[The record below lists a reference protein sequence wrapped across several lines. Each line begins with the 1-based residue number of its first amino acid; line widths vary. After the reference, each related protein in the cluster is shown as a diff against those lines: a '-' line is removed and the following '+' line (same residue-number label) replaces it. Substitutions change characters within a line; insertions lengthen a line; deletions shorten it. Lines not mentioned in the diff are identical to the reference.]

1 MDKITRKIPA
11 VGTLINKPEIKPL
24 IKIYGR
30 KLVTYSLR
38 KVIDIFRDALP
49 TSETTTLD
57 IDTIVAE
64 VSALIER
71 ITIPSLKPIINATGV
86 VLHTNLGRAPLGE
99 KILDDLKPI
108 ITGYSNVEFD
118 LRVGCRGH
126 RNEHIVELLRYLT
139 GAENVLLVNNNAAA
153 IILILHTFAKG
164 KEVIISRG
172 ELIEIGGSFR
182 IPEIMSA
189 GGVKMVE
196 VGTTN
201 KTRLSDY
208 EEALSPRTNLIFK
221 AHKSN
226 FTMSGFTEEVF
237 IQDLTRFSHEHG
249 LPIVYDVGSGL
260 LRKPASLPLE
270 HEPDVRSVIQSGV
283 DLATFSCDKLLGG
296 PQGGI
301 IAGER
306 ALIAKLAKNPLLR
319 ALRVGKLT
327 IGALISACRN
337 YLSDETLVKNNPT
350 FAMLEQSKEAIIK
363 RAEKLIKNLLHYN
376 IPSEITKG
384 IAQVGGGTL
393 PDLKMDST
401 AVRLIPPEK
410 EKRKRQAFAENMF
423 YKLANRKHPIVAVL
437 REGNLIFEVFSI
449 YDDDV
454 PKIAEAVRDILNREP
469 LNSEHLTK
477 QPD

>member
-24 IKIYGR
+24 IQTYGR
-30 KLVTYSLR
+30 ELVTYSLR
-38 KVIDIFRDALP
+38 KVIDTFRAALP
-49 TSETTTLD
+49 TGETAALD

-64 VSALIER
+64 ISALMEK
-71 ITIPSLKPIINATGV
+71 ITTPSLRPIINATGV
-86 VLHTNLGRAPLGE
+86 ILHTNLGRAPLGK
-99 KILDDLKPI
+99 KIQEDLKSI
-108 ITGYSNVEFD
+108 ISGYSNVEFD
-118 LRVGCRGH
+118 LRGGCRGH
-126 RNEHIVELLRYLT
+126 RNEHVVELLRYLT
-139 GAENVLLVNNNAAA
+139 GAEDVLLVNNNAAA

-182 IPEIMSA
+182 IPEIMRA
-189 GGVKMVE
+189 GGVKMIE

-226 FTMSGFTEEVF
+226 FTMSGFIEEVS
-237 IQDLTRFSHEHG
+237 IQDLTRFSHDHG
-249 LPIVYDVGSGL
+249 LPVVYDIGSGL
-260 LRKPASLPLE
+260 LRKPANLPLE

-301 IAGER
+301 IAGKR
-306 ALIAKLAKNPLLR
+306 ALITKLAKNPLLR

-327 IGALISACRN
+327 IGALISACRS
-337 YLSDETLVKNNPT
+337 YLSDEALIKNNPT
-350 FAMLEQSKEAIIK
+350 FAMLEQSREAVTK
-363 RAEKLIKNLLHYN
+363 RAEKLVKELSKYKIA
-376 IPSEITKG
+376 SEITKG

-393 PDLKMDST
+393 PDLKMKST
-401 AVRLIPPEK
+401 AVKLIAPDK

-437 REGNLIFEVFSI
+437 REGNLVFEVFSLS
-449 YDDDV
+449 DDDI
-454 PKIAEAVRDILNREP
+454 PKIAMAVKEILN
-469 LNSEHLTK
+469 LG
-477 QPD
+477 

>member
-24 IKIYGR
+24 IEKYGR
-30 KLVTYSLR
+30 ELVTYSLR
-38 KVIDIFRDALP
+38 KVIDTFRAALP
-49 TSETTTLD
+49 TGETAALD

-64 VSALIER
+64 ISALMEKIA
-71 ITIPSLKPIINATGV
+71 TPSLRPIINATGV
-86 VLHTNLGRAPLGE
+86 ILHTNLGRAPLGK
-99 KILDDLKPI
+99 KIQEDLKPI
-108 ITGYSNVEFD
+108 ISGYSNVEFD
-118 LRVGCRGH
+118 LRGGCRGH

-139 GAENVLLVNNNAAA
+139 GAEDVLLVNNNAAA

-182 IPEIMSA
+182 IPEIMRA

-226 FTMSGFTEEVF
+226 FTMSGFIEEVS
-237 IQDLTRFSHEHG
+237 IQDLTRFSHDHG
-249 LPIVYDVGSGL
+249 LPVVYDIGSGL
-260 LRKPASLPLE
+260 LRKPANLPLE

-301 IAGER
+301 IAGKR
-306 ALIAKLAKNPLLR
+306 ALIAKLVKNPLLR

-327 IGALISACRN
+327 IGALISACRS
-337 YLSDETLVKNNPT
+337 YLSDETLIRDNPT
-350 FAMLEQSKEAIIK
+350 FAMLEQSREAMIK
-363 RAEKLIKNLLHYN
+363 RAERLIKQLSKYK
-376 IPSEITKG
+376 IASEITKG

-393 PDLKMDST
+393 PDLKMEST
-401 AVRLIPPEK
+401 AVKLVAPDK

-423 YKLANRKHPIVAVL
+423 YKLANSKHPIVAVL
-437 REGNLIFEVFSI
+437 REGNLVFEVFSLS
-449 YDDDV
+449 DDDI
-454 PKIAEAVRDILNREP
+454 PKIAEAVREIM
-469 LNSEHLTK
+469 K
-477 QPD
+477 K

>member
-24 IKIYGR
+24 IETYGR
-30 KLVTYSLR
+30 ELVTYSLR
-38 KVIDIFRDALP
+38 KVIDTFRAALP
-49 TSETTTLD
+49 TGETAALD

-64 VSALIER
+64 ISALMEK
-71 ITIPSLKPIINATGV
+71 ITTPSLRPIINATGV
-86 VLHTNLGRAPLGE
+86 ILHTNLGRAPLGK
-99 KILDDLKPI
+99 KIQEDLKSI
-108 ITGYSNVEFD
+108 ISGYSNVEFD
-118 LRVGCRGH
+118 LRGGCRGH

-139 GAENVLLVNNNAAA
+139 GAEDVLLVNNNAAA

-182 IPEIMSA
+182 IPEIMRA
-189 GGVKMVE
+189 GGVKMIE

-226 FTMSGFTEEVF
+226 FTMSGFIEEVS
-237 IQDLTRFSHEHG
+237 IQDLTRFSHDHG
-249 LPIVYDVGSGL
+249 LPVVYDIGSGL
-260 LRKPASLPLE
+260 LRKPANLPLE

-301 IAGER
+301 IAGKR
-306 ALIAKLAKNPLLR
+306 ALITKLAKNPLLR

-327 IGALISACRN
+327 IGALISACRS
-337 YLSDETLVKNNPT
+337 YLSDEALIKNNPT
-350 FAMLEQSKEAIIK
+350 FAMLEQSREAVTK
-363 RAEKLIKNLLHYN
+363 RAEKLVKELSKYKIA
-376 IPSEITKG
+376 SEITKG

-393 PDLKMDST
+393 PDLKMKST
-401 AVRLIPPEK
+401 AVKLIAPDK
-410 EKRKRQAFAENMF
+410 EKRKRQAVAENMF

-437 REGNLIFEVFSI
+437 REGNLVFEVFSLS
-449 YDDDV
+449 DDDI
-454 PKIAEAVRDILNREP
+454 PKIAMAVKEILN
-469 LNSEHLTK
+469 LG
-477 QPD
+477 